1 MVTPHSDA
9 DKIKQLYDNPA
20 SVSTVENDIWTP
32 YVSTKGVTAGIFRIS
47 SSFSYYG
54 GLILM
59 H

>member
-32 YVSTKGVTAGIFRIS
+32 YVSTKGVTAGTSYIFDIRVKNQ
-47 SSFSYYG
+47 G
-54 GLILM
+54 
-59 H
+59 